1 VKKTFSVGGVLAV
14 LLLTASI
21 LPAVPITDLT
31 DTAQGFTPG
40 PGPHID
46 AEWWVT
52 GGQCPAGAANC
63 TAGAVFPGDPFTTP
77 TSSLSPTYVPLDG
90 TIIPVGP
97 FDPWVGSGVAGAI
110 QGPFAGAGGGWIVA
124 ATRAD
129 STIESSNPASIPPGG
144 DAPLQFG
151 GGVGNRVPYY
161 YVTEFTLNP
170 NFTDV
175 HIDGFL
181 WADGSID
188 SVCAIFLNGDCVGPN
203 PFQTPQ
209 PHTGV
214 GTGFVIDFATYGS
227 SFQAGTNRLVFAIG
241 NSGWESGLRVDIE
254 SDVTYDATTP
264 EPSTY
269 ALFGAGLVALVA
281 LRRRRA

>member
-1 VKKTFSVGGVLAV
+1 LAV

-52 GGQCPAGAANC
+52 GGQCPVGAANC
-63 TAGAVFPGDPFTTP
+63 TAGAVFPGDPQTTP
-77 TSSLSPTYVPLDG
+77 TGSLSPAYVPLDG

-110 QGPFAGAGGGWIVA
+110 QGPFSGAGGGWIVP

-129 STIESSNPASIPPGG
+129 GTIESSDPASIPPGG
-144 DAPLQFG
+144 VNSPLQFG
-151 GGVGNRVPYY
+151 GGVGSTVNYY

-175 HIDGFL
+175 RIAGFL
-181 WADGSID
+181 WADGNINP
-188 SVCAIFLNGDCVGPN
+188 VCGIFLNGDCVAPN
-203 PFQTPQ
+203 PFQAPQ
-209 PHTGV
+209 GFAGV
-214 GTGFVIDFATYGS
+214 GTGFVIAFDTYGS
-227 SFQAGTNRLVFAIG
+227 SFQAGTNRLVFALD
-241 NSGWESGLRVDIE
+241 NAGWESGLRVDIE